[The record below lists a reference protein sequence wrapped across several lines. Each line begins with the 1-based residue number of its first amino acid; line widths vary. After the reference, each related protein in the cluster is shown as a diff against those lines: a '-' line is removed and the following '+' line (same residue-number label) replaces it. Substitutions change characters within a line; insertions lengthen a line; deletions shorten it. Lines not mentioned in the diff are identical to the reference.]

1 MSVPTSMRE
10 MRLGYLNE
18 FGSVAVI
25 SDIHSSRGH
34 PYPHVDISH
43 VSPSGKLVP
52 YRDGF
57 RLG

>member
-1 MSVPTSMRE
+1 MRE